1 MESYAG
7 TSAAAVEPRTRP
19 DRLGGIEG
27 NTALTTGAGVVLTLL
42 LMAEGITLLKMD
54 TLLSV
59 HMVIGLVLIPPV
71 LLKLGSTGYRF
82 ARYYTHSRPY
92 VEKGPPPLAL
102 RLLAPVLV
110 LTTVGI
116 FVTGVW
122 LLALGNKS
130 DQLLF
135 LHKASFIAWAGAFG
149 IHFLWHLP
157 HMLRALPGYR
167 RGAGARGLPGSGLR
181 GVLVAASLGAGI
193 ALAIS
198 LASAISGWHGG
209 PSG

>member
-7 TSAAAVEPRTRP
+7 TASHAAAERRRS
-19 DRLGGIEG
+19 RLGGTDG
-27 NTALTTGAGVVLTLL
+27 NEALTVGAGAVLTLL
-42 LMAEGITLLKMD
+42 LMAEGITLLSMGS
-54 TLLSV
+54 LLSV
-59 HMVIGLVLIPPV
+59 HMIVGLILIPPV
-71 LLKLGSTGYRF
+71 LLKLASTGYRF

-110 LTTVGI
+110 VTTIGI
-116 FVTGVW
+116 FITGVL
-122 LLALGNKS
+122 LLALGHKS
-130 DQLLF
+130 DQLVF
-135 LHKASFIAWAGAFG
+135 LHKVSFIVWAGAFG

-157 HMLRALPGYR
+157 HMVRSLPGYR
-167 RGAGARGLPGSGLR
+167 RPGVRRVPGSGLR
-181 GVLVAASLGAGI
+181 GTLVAASLGAGV

-209 PSG
+209 GAG